1 MKICKRFPE
10 VEFHIKI
17 GSTDELEL
25 WLKENQIEVA
35 VLLDKPWHV
44 PEQTVN
50 GCCVTNIR

>member
-35 VLLDKPWHV
+35 VLLDKPWHF